1 MPFATGPRG
10 VRIHYETRGSGRRT
24 AVLIQ
29 GLGLPSSLWF
39 DAPDRLSAAADPW
52 RVILPEH
59 RGVGQSDRPLG
70 PYAMRTMADDVA
82 AVLDDAGVDRA
93 YVVGLS
99 LGGMVAQHLAL
110 RHPRKVAGL
119 VLLATTAG
127 FPHILPPNPVALLNF
142 ISLPMS
148 GRLHKD
154 PIDRP
159 FARLLLAKRDVP
171 RARELLAGWPAALK
185 TNPTELSG
193 YLAHFAAVVSHSTG
207 LRLRSL
213 KCPTV
218 IVTGDDDALLP
229 AHNSRMLARLIPGA
243 YLEIVPGGHIIPA
256 TDPGVVERALDR
268 VSRMAG
274 DPGVASPT
282 EVAS

>member
-39 DAPDRLSAAADPW
+39 DAPDRLATAADPW

-59 RGVGQSDRPLG
+59 RGVGQSDRPFG

-82 AVLDDAGVDRA
+82 AVLDHAGVGRA

-110 RHPRKVAGL
+110 RHPSKVAGL

-127 FPHILPPNPVALLNF
+127 FPHILPPNPIALLNF
-142 ISLPMS
+142 LSLPLS
-148 GRLHKD
+148 GRLKKEH
-154 PIDRP
+154 IDRP
-159 FARLLLAKRDVP
+159 FARLLLARRDLH
-171 RARELLAGWPAALK
+171 RSHELLGGWPAALK
-185 TNPTELSG
+185 TNPTELRG
-193 YLAHFAAVVSHSTG
+193 YASHFAAVISHSTG

-229 AHNSRMLARLIPGA
+229 AHNSRILAKLIPGA
-243 YLEIVPGGHIIPA
+243 HLEVVPGGHIIPA
-256 TDPGVVERALDR
+256 TDPECVERSLDR
-268 VSRMAG
+268 VARMAG
-274 DPGVASPT
+274 DPSLPAREAAS
-282 EVAS
+282 

>member
-1 MPFATGPRG
+1 MPFATGHRG

-29 GLGLPSSLWF
+29 GLGLPSTLWF
-39 DAPDRLSAAADPW
+39 DAPDRLTGAADPW

-70 PYAMRTMADDVA
+70 PYAMRTLADDVA
-82 AVLDDAGVDRA
+82 AVLAHAGVDKA

-110 RHPRKVAGL
+110 RHPSRVAGL
-119 VLLATTAG
+119 VLMATTAG
-127 FPHILPPNPVALLNF
+127 FPHILPPNPIALLNF

-154 PIDRP
+154 HIDQP
-159 FARLLLAKRDVP
+159 FARLLLAKRDVH
-171 RARELLAGWPAALK
+171 RSHELLAGWPAALK

-193 YLAHFAAVVSHSTG
+193 YAAHFAAVISHSTG
-207 LRLRSL
+207 LRLRSI
-213 KCPTV
+213 KCPTA

-229 AHNSRMLARLIPGA
+229 AYNSRILARLIPGA
-243 YLEIVPGGHIIPA
+243 HLEVVPGGHIVPA
-256 TDPGVVERALDR
+256 TDPECVERGLER
-268 VSRMAG
+268 VARMAG
-274 DPGVASPT
+274 DPSVPAPRVAS
-282 EVAS
+282 